1 MCVLSFAR
9 GFRRRPGGCEPRRIG
24 RRAPPKHYIDR
35 CQDELQASIASNRR
49 IDSSLARARRT
60 QQARRSRRATHDRA
74 PLLAAPSCGIGSADP
89 RPRRRRAA
97 ATLATATA
105 CCNAASPAGRERGRG
120 CARGATGYAAAA
132 LARRAPLTFMGRT
145 PWRQARDR
153 VTAGIRPDAA
163 TTRARPRPARTR
175 LSAAGMGD
183 RRFGSIGN
191 ESAPVGAR
199 EPSRCGR
206 PLIGVNRARGR
217 SPMLGGVRRAAHR
230 H

>member
-1 MCVLSFAR
+1 M
-9 GFRRRPGGCEPRRIG
+9 
-24 RRAPPKHYIDR
+24 
-35 CQDELQASIASNRR
+35 QASIASNRR

-145 PWRQARDR
+145 PWRKARDR

-163 TTRARPRPARTR
+163 MTRVRPRPARTR

-183 RRFGSIGN
+183 RAGSDRLATN
-191 ESAPVGAR
+191 PHQSARA
-199 EPSRCGR
+199 
-206 PLIGVNRARGR
+206 NRLDVADR
-217 SPMLGGVRRAAHR
+217 
-230 H
+230 